1 MSQRQE
7 KILQWLNS
15 EKAKD
20 KKELE
25 REKENFIRQIKKLNK
40 GDIFPKPK
48 KLTLWQKIKILIL
61 GN

>member
-25 REKENFIRQIKKLNK
+25 REKQNFIRQIKKLNK
-40 GDIFPKPK
+40 DDIFPKPK
-48 KLTLWQKIKILIL
+48 KLSLWQKIKILIL